1 MNSKGT
7 QLKLKF
13 ETSNLS
19 FAEISGLIALLETLL
34 PDNECSDN
42 DTPVSRPAL
51 GLSTATVR
59 QAQQALESLVGPTAS
74 EPAPDQSTTSTRK
87 RRTKAE
93 IAADEA
99 AAAAKA
105 SPAPAEAKQ
114 VVSEATPD
122 PTSASTPA
130 ETPASTPSNG
140 AASTTSKP
148 IDADTLRSLL
158 NSHIQ
163 KHSMEEAIAILQSF
177 GCNRVTEA
185 LALEPTKLAELASKL
200 DG

>member
-1 MNSKGT
+1 MAIIGAGMDRREVEAAG
-7 QLKLKF
+7 L
-13 ETSNLS
+13 
-19 FAEISGLIALLETLL
+19 ALIA
-34 PDNECSDN
+34 
-42 DTPVSRPAL
+42 AA
-51 GLSTATVR
+51 G
-59 QAQQALESLVGPTAS
+59 
-74 EPAPDQSTTSTRK
+74 PDQPTTTRK

-99 AAAAKA
+99 AAQAKA
-105 SPAPAEAKQ
+105 STGPAEVKQ
-114 VVSEATPD
+114 VASEATPA
-122 PTSASTPA
+122 PTA
-130 ETPASTPSNG
+130 
-140 AASTTSKP
+140 TTEPTQTTKP

-163 KHSMEEAIAILQSF
+163 KHSMEETIAILQSF